1 MSQGA
6 FVTLVGYVA
15 QEPSIRTTRTGKT
28 VTDLRVGIT
37 PRYLDQATGEWR
49 DAESSYFTVSCWD
62 RLAHHV
68 RASMHKGEPVLVR
81 GKFKT
86 STYEDKDGRPRT
98 DTRITADTVGHD
110 LSRGIANYIR
120 HRSKQPPAEGGPA
133 ADQTSD
139 QTSDQTGDRSREQM
153 PGNPELPGGP
163 EDLIDEEAIE
173 RFGRD
178 LDDADLA
185 GRVLTEDPDAQDE
198 DEGEERLEEL
208 PQDVASTAQPAP
220 RSLDSAVFPVRLD
233 PPRGPADGPQPR

>member
-15 QEPSIRTTRTGKT
+15 QEPSIRTTKTGKT

-37 PRYLDQATGEWR
+37 PRYRDQATGEWH
-49 DAESSYFTVSCWD
+49 DGQSSYFTVSCWD
-62 RLAHHV
+62 RLANHV

-98 DTRITADTVGHD
+98 ETRITADTVGHD
-110 LSRGIANYIR
+110 LSRGVANYIR
-120 HRSKQPPAEGGPA
+120 HRPNQATADADATGEQAPGSPNLGEGQNLDEG
-133 ADQTSD
+133 Q
-139 QTSDQTGDRSREQM
+139 
-153 PGNPELPGGP
+153 
-163 EDLIDEEAIE
+163 EDMIDEGAIE

-185 GRVLTEDPDAQDE
+185 ARALTEDEDDEADE
-198 DEGEERLEEL
+198 DAAIAAE
-208 PQDVASTAQPAP
+208 TAA
-220 RSLDSAVFPVRLD
+220 SAV
-233 PPRGPADGPQPR
+233 PAAPY

>member
-15 QEPSIRTTRTGKT
+15 QEPSIRTTKTGKT

-37 PRYLDQATGEWR
+37 PRYRDQATGEWR

-62 RLAHHV
+62 RLAQHV

-120 HRSKQPPAEGGPA
+120 QRSKQPPAEGDLA
-133 ADQTSD
+133 
-139 QTSDQTGDRSREQM
+139 GDGASEHV
-153 PGNPELPGGP
+153 PGIPELPGGP
-163 EDLIDEEAIE
+163 DEMLDEDAIE

-178 LDDADLA
+178 LDNADLA
-185 GRVLTEDPDAQDE
+185 ARAFTDDPDAH
-198 DEGEERLEEL
+198 DEGEDGEE
-208 PQDVASTAQPAP
+208 DEDAADIAA
-220 RSLDSAVFPVRLD
+220 SAV
-233 PPRGPADGPQPR
+233 PATPY

>member
-15 QEPSIRTTRTGKT
+15 QEPSIRTTKTGKT

-37 PRYLDQATGEWR
+37 PRYHDQATGEWR

-110 LSRGIANYIR
+110 LSRGIANYIK
-120 HRSKQPPAEGGPA
+120 HRSKQPPAEG
-133 ADQTSD
+133 DQTSGPTGD
-139 QTSDQTGDRSREQM
+139 QTVEGDRTREQM
-153 PGNPELPGGP
+153 PANPELTGGP

-185 GRVLTEDPDAQDE
+185 ARVLTVGEDE
-198 DEGEERLEEL
+198 DHEAEEDE
-208 PQDVASTAQPAP
+208 DAAIAADTAA
-220 RSLDSAVFPVRLD
+220 SAV
-233 PPRGPADGPQPR
+233 PATPY

>member
-15 QEPSIRTTRTGKT
+15 QEPSIRTTKTGKT

-37 PRYLDQATGEWR
+37 PRYRDQATGEWR

-62 RLAHHV
+62 RLAQHV

-110 LSRGIANYIR
+110 LSRGIANYIK
-120 HRSKQPPAEGGPA
+120 HRPKQPPADG
-133 ADQTSD
+133 
-139 QTSDQTGDRSREQM
+139 DQTGGPTGDQMDDRASEQV
-153 PGNPELPGGP
+153 PGNIALAEGPDELLD
-163 EDLIDEEAIE
+163 EDAIE

-185 GRVLTEDPDAQDE
+185 ARALAEDAGESEDGDAENGDAEDQDE
-198 DEGEERLEEL
+198 D
-208 PQDVASTAQPAP
+208 TAETAA
-220 RSLDSAVFPVRLD
+220 SAVPY
-233 PPRGPADGPQPR
+233 

>member
-6 FVTLVGYVA
+6 YVTLVGYVA
-15 QEPSIRTTRTGKT
+15 QEPSIRTTKTGKT

-37 PRYLDQATGEWR
+37 PRYRDQVTGEWH

-62 RLAHHV
+62 RLAQHV

-86 STYEDKDGRPRT
+86 NTYEDKDGLPRT

-110 LSRGIANYIR
+110 LSRGIANYIK
-120 HRSKQPPAEGGPA
+120 HRSKQPPAEGDPA
-133 ADQTSD
+133 ADQT
-139 QTSDQTGDRSREQM
+139 GDRTSEQG
-153 PGNPELPGGP
+153 PRHPDLAGGP
-163 EDLIDEEAIE
+163 DEMIDEDAIE

-185 GRVLTEDPDAQDE
+185 ARALTEDEDE
-198 DEGEERLEEL
+198 DEDDEAE
-208 PQDVASTAQPAP
+208 QDAAIAAETAASTVPATP
-220 RSLDSAVFPVRLD
+220 Y
-233 PPRGPADGPQPR
+233 

>member
-15 QEPSIRTTRTGKT
+15 QEPSIRTTKTGKT

-37 PRYLDQATGEWR
+37 PRYRDQATGEWR

-62 RLAHHV
+62 RLANHV

-86 STYEDKDGRPRT
+86 STYEDRDGRPRT
-98 DTRITADTVGHD
+98 ETRITADTVGHD
-110 LSRGIANYIR
+110 LSRGVANYIR
-120 HRSKQPPAEGGPA
+120 HRPNKAA
-133 ADQTSD
+133 ADAGAPGD
-139 QTSDQTGDRSREQM
+139 QA
-153 PGNPELPGGP
+153 PGST
-163 EDLIDEEAIE
+163 DLGEGQNLGEGQDDMIDEDAIE

-185 GRVLTEDPDAQDE
+185 ARARTD
-198 DEGEERLEEL
+198 DEGEEEDEEAAIAA
-208 PQDVASTAQPAP
+208 DTAAPA
-220 RSLDSAVFPVRLD
+220 V
-233 PPRGPADGPQPR
+233 PATPY

>member
-15 QEPSIRTTRTGKT
+15 QEPSIRTTKTGKT
-28 VTDLRVGIT
+28 ITELRVGIT
-37 PRYLDQATGEWR
+37 PRYRNQATGEWR

-62 RLAHHV
+62 RLAQHV

-120 HRSKQPPAEGGPA
+120 QRSKQPPAEGDLA
-133 ADQTSD
+133 
-139 QTSDQTGDRSREQM
+139 GDRASEHV
-153 PGNPELPGGP
+153 PGIPELAGGP
-163 EDLIDEEAIE
+163 DEVLDEDAIE

-185 GRVLTEDPDAQDE
+185 ARAFTDDPDAH
-198 DEGEERLEEL
+198 DEGEDGEE
-208 PQDVASTAQPAP
+208 DEDAADIAA
-220 RSLDSAVFPVRLD
+220 SAV
-233 PPRGPADGPQPR
+233 PATPY

>member
-15 QEPSIRTTRTGKT
+15 QEPSIRTTKTGKT
-28 VTDLRVGIT
+28 ITELRVGIT
-37 PRYLDQATGEWR
+37 PRYRDQATGEWR

-62 RLAHHV
+62 RLAQHV

-120 HRSKQPPAEGGPA
+120 QRSKQPSAEGDLA
-133 ADQTSD
+133 
-139 QTSDQTGDRSREQM
+139 GDRASEHV
-153 PGNPELPGGP
+153 PGNPELASGP
-163 EDLIDEEAIE
+163 DEMLDEDAIE

-178 LDDADLA
+178 LDNADLA
-185 GRVLTEDPDAQDE
+185 ARAFTDDPE
-198 DEGEERLEEL
+198 LHDEGEDGEDGEE
-208 PQDVASTAQPAP
+208 DEDAADIAA
-220 RSLDSAVFPVRLD
+220 SAV
-233 PPRGPADGPQPR
+233 PATPY

>member
-15 QEPSIRTTRTGKT
+15 QEPSIRTTKTGKT

-37 PRYLDQATGEWR
+37 PRYRDQATGEWR
-49 DAESSYFTVSCWD
+49 DGQSSYFTVSCWD
-62 RLAHHV
+62 RLANHV

-98 DTRITADTVGHD
+98 ETKITADVVGHD
-110 LSRGIANYIR
+110 LSRGVANYIR
-120 HRSKQPPAEGGPA
+120 QRGKQQAADANASGDQVPESPDLTGGP
-133 ADQTSD
+133 DQ
-139 QTSDQTGDRSREQM
+139 M
-153 PGNPELPGGP
+153 
-163 EDLIDEEAIE
+163 IDEDAIE

-185 GRVLTEDPDAQDE
+185 ARAFSEDRGDAQDDDE
-198 DEGEERLEEL
+198 DEDE
-208 PQDVASTAQPAP
+208 DMAAATDTAA
-220 RSLDSAVFPVRLD
+220 SAVSAAPY
-233 PPRGPADGPQPR
+233 

>member
-15 QEPSIRTTRTGKT
+15 QEPSIRTTKTGKT

-37 PRYLDQATGEWR
+37 PRYRDQATGEWH
-49 DAESSYFTVSCWD
+49 DGQSSYFTVSCWD
-62 RLAHHV
+62 RLANHV

-98 DTRITADTVGHD
+98 ETRITADTVGHD
-110 LSRGIANYIR
+110 LSRGVANYIR
-120 HRSKQPPAEGGPA
+120 HRPNQAA
-133 ADQTSD
+133 ADAGT
-139 QTSDQTGDRSREQM
+139 TGEQA
-153 PGNPELPGGP
+153 PGSPNPGEGHNLGEGP
-163 EDLIDEEAIE
+163 EDMIDEDAIE

-185 GRVLTEDPDAQDE
+185 ARALTEDEDE
-198 DEGEERLEEL
+198 DDEAD
-208 PQDVASTAQPAP
+208 QDAAIAAETAA
-220 RSLDSAVFPVRLD
+220 SAV
-233 PPRGPADGPQPR
+233 PATPY

>member
-15 QEPSIRTTRTGKT
+15 QEPSIRTTKTGKT

-37 PRYLDQATGEWR
+37 PRYRDQATGEWR
-49 DAESSYFTVSCWD
+49 DGQSSYFTVSCWD
-62 RLAHHV
+62 RLANHV

-98 DTRITADTVGHD
+98 ETRITADTVGHD
-110 LSRGIANYIR
+110 LSRGVANYIR
-120 HRSKQPPAEGGPA
+120 HRPNQAA
-133 ADQTSD
+133 ADAGT
-139 QTSDQTGDRSREQM
+139 TGEQA
-153 PGNPELPGGP
+153 PGSPNPGEGHNLGEGP
-163 EDLIDEEAIE
+163 EDMIDEDAIE

-185 GRVLTEDPDAQDE
+185 ARALTEDEDE
-198 DEGEERLEEL
+198 DDEAD
-208 PQDVASTAQPAP
+208 QDAAIAAETAA
-220 RSLDSAVFPVRLD
+220 SAV
-233 PPRGPADGPQPR
+233 PATPY

>member
-15 QEPSIRTTRTGKT
+15 QEPNIRTTKTGKT

-37 PRYLDQATGEWR
+37 PRYRDQTTGEWR

-86 STYEDKDGRPRT
+86 NTYEDKDGRPRT
-98 DTRITADTVGHD
+98 ETRITADTVGHD
-110 LSRGIANYIR
+110 LSRGVANYIK
-120 HRSKQPPAEGGPA
+120 HRSKQPPAESDMPGDHTAELMPGSPELAGGP
-133 ADQTSD
+133 D
-139 QTSDQTGDRSREQM
+139 
-153 PGNPELPGGP
+153 EL
-163 EDLIDEEAIE
+163 LDEEAIQ

-178 LDDADLA
+178 LDEADLA
-185 GRVLTEDPDAQDE
+185 TRAFTEGVEDSEDGDAEEE
-198 DEGEERLEEL
+198 D
-208 PQDVASTAQPAP
+208 DDMADAAASTVPATP
-220 RSLDSAVFPVRLD
+220 Y
-233 PPRGPADGPQPR
+233 

>member
-6 FVTLVGYVA
+6 YVTLVGYVA
-15 QEPSIRTTRTGKT
+15 QEPSIRTTKTGKT

-37 PRYLDQATGEWR
+37 PRYRDQATGEWH
-49 DAESSYFTVSCWD
+49 DGQSSYFTVSCWD
-62 RLAHHV
+62 RLANHV

-133 ADQTSD
+133 G
-139 QTSDQTGDRSREQM
+139 DQTGDQTREQM

-163 EDLIDEEAIE
+163 EGMIDEEAIE

-185 GRVLTEDPDAQDE
+185 ARALTADE
-198 DEGEERLEEL
+198 DEDDEEDE
-208 PQDVASTAQPAP
+208 DAAIAADTAA
-220 RSLDSAVFPVRLD
+220 SAV
-233 PPRGPADGPQPR
+233 PATPY

>member
-15 QEPSIRTTRTGKT
+15 QEPSIRTTKTGKT

-37 PRYLDQATGEWR
+37 PRYRDQATGEWR

-62 RLAHHV
+62 RLAQHV
-68 RASMHKGEPVLVR
+68 RASMHKGEPVLIR

-86 STYEDKDGRPRT
+86 NTYEDKDGRPRT

-120 HRSKQPPAEGGPA
+120 HRSKQPPAEGDPA
-133 ADQTSD
+133 
-139 QTSDQTGDRSREQM
+139 GDRAGEHV
-153 PGNPELPGGP
+153 PGNLELAGGP
-163 EDLIDEEAIE
+163 DELLDEDAIE

-185 GRVLTEDPDAQDE
+185 ARAFTDDPDAQDE
-198 DEGEERLEEL
+198 GEDGEEDE
-208 PQDVASTAQPAP
+208 DTADIAA
-220 RSLDSAVFPVRLD
+220 SAV
-233 PPRGPADGPQPR
+233 PATPY

>member
-15 QEPSIRTTRTGKT
+15 QEPNIHTTKTGKT

-37 PRYLDQATGEWR
+37 PRYKDQATGEWR

-81 GKFKT
+81 GKIKT

-110 LSRGIANYIR
+110 LSRGVANYIR
-120 HRSKQPPAEGGPA
+120 HRPGQAAANAGAPGDQGPGSPDQREG
-133 ADQTSD
+133 Q
-139 QTSDQTGDRSREQM
+139 
-153 PGNPELPGGP
+153 NPDEGQNLGQGQ
-163 EDLIDEEAIE
+163 DDMIDEDAIE

-185 GRVLTEDPDAQDE
+185 VRVLTEDPDAQDE
-198 DEGEERLEEL
+198 DQGDEDDGEAA
-208 PQDVASTAQPAP
+208 DTAA
-220 RSLDSAVFPVRLD
+220 SAV
-233 PPRGPADGPQPR
+233 PATPY

>member
-15 QEPSIRTTRTGKT
+15 QEPSIRTTKTGKT

-37 PRYLDQATGEWR
+37 PRYRDQASGEWR

-110 LSRGIANYIR
+110 LSRGIANYIK
-120 HRSKQPPAEGGPA
+120 HRSKQPPTEGDPA
-133 ADQTSD
+133 GDR
-139 QTSDQTGDRSREQM
+139 TGDRTREQM
-153 PGNPELPGGP
+153 PENPELAGGP
-163 EDLIDEEAIE
+163 EDIIDEEAIE

-178 LDDADLA
+178 LNDADLA
-185 GRVLTEDPDAQDE
+185 ARVLTEDRDAQDE
-198 DEGEERLEEL
+198 DDEE
-208 PQDVASTAQPAP
+208 DGDAADTAA
-220 RSLDSAVFPVRLD
+220 SAV
-233 PPRGPADGPQPR
+233 PATPN